1 MMKINKRMMG
11 WVSVIAGILM
21 FATSCHETLNVDP
34 LDTTPPEIT
43 GFTPKVGQ
51 IGTMVSITG
60 THLRDVTTI
69 KIGGVEANVI
79 RVNRTLVMAEITKD
93 NLSGKIEV
101 TSPYGKAVADEDFI
115 IEYLRPKVTE
125 YPSEA
130 GVFAAMVIKGE
141 NLDLV
146 NEIAFGTETSV
157 KKANFELQSDE
168 KIEIIVPYYKTDG
181 AVDLIFKYNYG
192 IEPTELVIENA
203 FTLNAS
209 APSVTSV
216 SEKAFIGNTFE
227 IEGTNLQVVEK
238 VLLEGRELA
247 VESVTPTKLVCL
259 VPADCEANESAKV
272 EIVYFDGNMQDVAG
286 NIRLQESPCY
296 VWRSVTLYGPTHPN
310 VNFFS
315 GITGLS
321 YTPCEFEANANKIH
335 LALYPG
341 ANGLNLGS
349 LYPKDGGLL
358 DKRWT
363 CNGNQISGAN
373 GVPMRFRK
381 LKESNEADPKFIKMI
396 NEGTLEYFDAET
408 AAEAGLSY
416 STKKQVIRH
425 KAEDDT
431 SGGTGG
437 LPYNASNDEGI
448 TIGGINLVM
457 VTDKEYKE
465 VLQIGFVR
473 LISVSRTSAADAN
486 GTMTLDFYFQKK

>member
-101 TSPYGKAVADEDFI
+101 TSPYGKAVTNEDFI

-130 GVFAAMVIKGE
+130 GVFAVMVIKGE

-168 KIEIIVPYYKTDG
+168 KIEIIVPYYKADG

-216 SEKAFIGNTFE
+216 SEKAFIGNTFA

-238 VLLEGRELA
+238 VLLEGRELV
-247 VESVTPTKLVCL
+247 VESVTPTKLVCM

-286 NIRLQESPCY
+286 STCLEESPCY

-341 ANGLNLGS
+341 AQGLNLGS

-363 CNGNQISGAN
+363 CDGNQISGAN

-381 LKESNEADPKFIKMI
+381 LKESNEADAKFIKMI

-431 SGGTGG
+431 NGGTGG

-457 VTDKEYKE
+457 VTDKDYKE
-465 VLQIGFVR
+465 VLQIGFVKLR
-473 LISVSRTSAADAN
+473 SVSRTSAADAN